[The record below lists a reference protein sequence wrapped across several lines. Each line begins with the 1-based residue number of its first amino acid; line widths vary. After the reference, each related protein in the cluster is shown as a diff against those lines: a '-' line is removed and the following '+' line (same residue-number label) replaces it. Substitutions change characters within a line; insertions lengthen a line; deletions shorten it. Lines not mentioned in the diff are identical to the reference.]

1 MSTRLT
7 AVVAALVVIALALIY
22 TTFYTVDQ
30 TEEALVLQFGN
41 PVGPPVAIPGL
52 HVKLPYQDVILY
64 DRRIL
69 DLEPP
74 EEEVIGADQ
83 KRLVVDTYARW
94 QIVNPLQF
102 FQSVGTEQVADARL
116 GALIS
121 ASLRRIIGT
130 VELQAV
136 VAQKRAEIMQEVRNE
151 VAAQAKPFGILVVD
165 VRIRRA
171 DLPEENSQAVYAR
184 MKSERQRE
192 AASYRADGK
201 RQATAIRADADR
213 QRIQILADAQKQSQI
228 LRGQGDADAI
238 KIYADAYNQDKNFFA
253 FYRSLQAYKDAL
265 GGANTTFV
273 LSPQSDF
280 FKYLEA
286 GPEGLTGAAKPERA
300 R

>member
-1 MSTRLT
+1 MSTRAYGAI
-7 AVVAALVVIALALIY
+7 AVIVVALALIY

-30 TEEALVLQFGN
+30 TEVGLVLQFGS
-41 PVGPPVAIPGL
+41 PIRVVQLPGL
-52 HVKLPYQDVILY
+52 HVKLPYQQVILY
-64 DRRIL
+64 DRRLL

-74 EEEVIGADQ
+74 QEEVIGSDQ

-94 QIVNPLQF
+94 QIINPLQF

-116 GALIS
+116 SALIS

-136 VAQKRAEIMQEVRNE
+136 VAQKRAEIMMEVRNE
-151 VAAQAKPFGILVVD
+151 VAAQAKSFGIDVVD

-171 DLPEENSQAVYAR
+171 DLPEENSEAVYAR
-184 MKSERQRE
+184 MKSERHRE
-192 AASYRADGK
+192 AASYRAEGK
-201 RQATAIRADADR
+201 RQATVIRADADR
-213 QRIQILADAQKQSQI
+213 QRIQILADAQKQAQI

-238 KIYADAYNQDKNFFA
+238 KIYANAYDQDKNFFA
-253 FYRSLQAYKDAL
+253 FYRSLQAYRQAL
-265 GGANTTFV
+265 GGSNTTFV

-280 FKYLEA
+280 FKYLET
-286 GPEGLTGAAKPERA
+286 GPEGLTDAAKPARA

>member
-1 MSTRLT
+1 MSKR
-7 AVVAALVVIALALIY
+7 AYGVIAAIVIALALIY

-30 TEEALVLQFGN
+30 TEVGLVLQFGS
-41 PVGPPVAIPGL
+41 PIRVVQLPGL
-52 HVKLPYQDVILY
+52 HVKLPYQQVILY
-64 DRRIL
+64 DRRLL

-74 EEEVIGADQ
+74 QEEVIGADQ

-116 GALIS
+116 SALIS

-136 VAQKRAEIMQEVRNE
+136 VAQKRAEIMTQVRDE
-151 VAAQAKPFGILVVD
+151 VAAQAKPFGIDVVD

-171 DLPEENSQAVYAR
+171 DLPEENSEAVYAR

-192 AASYRADGK
+192 AASYRAEGK
-201 RQATAIRADADR
+201 RQATVIRADADR
-213 QRIQILADAQKQSQI
+213 QRIQILADAQKQAQI

-238 KIYADAYNQDKNFFA
+238 KIYADAYDQDKSFFA
-253 FYRSLQAYKDAL
+253 FYRSLQAYRHAL
-265 GGANTTFV
+265 NGSNTTFV

-280 FKYLEA
+280 FKYLET
-286 GPEGLTGAAKPERA
+286 GPEGLTGTAKPERA

>member
-1 MSTRLT
+1 MSTRLG
-7 AVVAALVVIALALIY
+7 AVVAAVAVIALALIF

-30 TEEALVLQFGN
+30 TEVGLVLQFGN
-41 PVGPPVAIPGL
+41 PIRVVQMPGL
-52 HVKLPYQDVILY
+52 HVKLPLAQDVALF

-74 EEEVIGADQ
+74 QEEVIAADQ

-102 FQSVGTEQVADARL
+102 FQTVGTEQVANARL
-116 GALIS
+116 SALIS

-130 VELQAV
+130 VDLQAV
-136 VAQKRAEIMQEVRNE
+136 VAEKRAEIMQEVRNE
-151 VAAQAKPFGILVVD
+151 VATQAKPFGIDVVD

-228 LRGQGDADAI
+228 LRGQGDSEAI
-238 KIYADAYNQDKNFFA
+238 KDYADAYNQDKNFFA

-265 GGANTTFV
+265 GSANSTFV

-286 GPEGLTGAAKPERA
+286 GPEGLSGAAKPERA

>member
-7 AVVAALVVIALALIY
+7 AVIAAVVVIALALVY
-22 TTFYTVDQ
+22 TTFFTVDQ
-30 TEEALVLQFGN
+30 IQQALVLQFGN
-41 PVGPPVAIPGL
+41 PVGPPIEVPGL
-52 HVKLPYQDVILY
+52 HVKLPYQDVVIY

-69 DLEPP
+69 DFAPP
-74 EEEVIGADQ
+74 QEEVIGADQ

-102 FQSVGTEQVADARL
+102 YQTLGTEAVADARL

-130 VELQAV
+130 VALQDV
-136 VAQKRAEIMQEVRNE
+136 VADKRAEIMQQVRNE
-151 VAAQAKPFGILVVD
+151 VGVQSKPFGIDLID

-171 DLPEENSQAVYAR
+171 DLPEENSEAVYSR

-192 AASYRADGK
+192 AATYRGDGK

-228 LRGQGDADAI
+228 LRGQGDSDAI
-238 KIYADAYNQDKNFFA
+238 KIYADAYDQDKNFFA
-253 FYRSLQAYKDAL
+253 FYRSLQAYRNAL
-265 GGANTTFV
+265 GGSNTTFV

-286 GPEGLTGAAKPERA
+286 GPQGLAGSTKPEKA

>member
-1 MSTRLT
+1 MRTRLGAVIAAV
-7 AVVAALVVIALALIY
+7 AVVALVLIY
-22 TTFYTVDQ
+22 TTFFTVDQ
-30 TEEALVLQFGN
+30 TQEALVLQFGN
-41 PVGPPVAIPGL
+41 PLRVIEMPGL
-52 HVKLPYQDVILY
+52 HVKTPFIQDVVYY

-69 DLEPP
+69 DLEQPQ
-74 EEEVIGADQ
+74 EEVIAADQ

-102 FQSVGTEQVADARL
+102 FQTVGTEEVANARL
-116 GALIS
+116 SALIS

-136 VAQKRAEIMQEVRNE
+136 VAQKRAQIMEEVRNE
-151 VAAQAKPFGILVVD
+151 VAIQAKPFGIDVVD

-228 LRGQGDADAI
+228 LRGEGDADAI
-238 KIYADAYNQDKNFFA
+238 KIYADAYDRDKSFFA

-265 GGANTTFV
+265 GGANTSFV

-280 FKYLEA
+280 FRYLEA
-286 GPEGLTGAAKPERA
+286 GPQGLAGPAKPTPA
-300 R
+300 H

>member
-1 MSTRLT
+1 MSTRAYGAI
-7 AVVAALVVIALALIY
+7 AVIVVALALIY

-30 TEEALVLQFGN
+30 TEVGLVLQFGS
-41 PVGPPVAIPGL
+41 PIRVVQLPGL
-52 HVKLPYQDVILY
+52 HVKLPYQQVILY
-64 DRRIL
+64 DRRLL

-74 EEEVIGADQ
+74 QEEVIGSDQ

-94 QIVNPLQF
+94 QIINPLQF

-116 GALIS
+116 SALIS

-136 VAQKRAEIMQEVRNE
+136 VAQKRAEIMMEVRNE
-151 VAAQAKPFGILVVD
+151 VAAQAKSFGIDVVD

-171 DLPEENSQAVYAR
+171 DLPEENSEAVYAR
-184 MKSERQRE
+184 MKSERHRE
-192 AASYRADGK
+192 AASYRAEGK
-201 RQATAIRADADR
+201 RQATVIRADADR
-213 QRIQILADAQKQSQI
+213 QRIQILADAQKQAQI

-238 KIYADAYNQDKNFFA
+238 KIYADAYDQDKNFFA
-253 FYRSLQAYKDAL
+253 FYRSLQAYRQAL
-265 GGANTTFV
+265 SGSNTTFV

-280 FKYLEA
+280 FKYLET
-286 GPEGLTGAAKPERA
+286 GPEDLTGAAKPARA

>member
-7 AVVAALVVIALALIY
+7 AVIAAVVVIALALVY
-22 TTFYTVDQ
+22 TTFFTVDQ
-30 TEEALVLQFGN
+30 IEQALVLQFGN
-41 PVGPPVAIPGL
+41 PVGPPIVQPGL
-52 HVKLPYQDVILY
+52 HVKLPYQDVVIY

-69 DLEPP
+69 DFEPP
-74 EEEVIGADQ
+74 QEEVIAADQ

-102 FQSVGTEQVADARL
+102 YQTLGTEAVADARL

-130 VELQAV
+130 VALQDV
-136 VAQKRAEIMQEVRNE
+136 VADKRAEIMQQVRDEVG
-151 VAAQAKPFGILVVD
+151 VQAKPFGIDLID

-171 DLPEENSQAVYAR
+171 DLPEENSEAVYAR

-192 AASYRADGK
+192 AASYRGDGK
-201 RQATAIRADADR
+201 RQATTIRADADR
-213 QRIQILADAQKQSQI
+213 QRIQILADGQKQSQI

-238 KIYADAYNQDKNFFA
+238 KIYADAYDQDKKFFA

-265 GGANTTFV
+265 GGSNTTFV

-286 GPEGLTGAAKPERA
+286 GPQGLTGTAKPEKA